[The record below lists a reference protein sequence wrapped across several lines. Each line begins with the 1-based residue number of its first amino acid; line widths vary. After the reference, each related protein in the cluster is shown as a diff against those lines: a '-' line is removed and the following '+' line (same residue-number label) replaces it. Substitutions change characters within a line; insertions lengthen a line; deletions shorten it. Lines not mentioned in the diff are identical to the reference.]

1 MEWDMRNRTSHLR
14 EVEKMGVDEIALNDY
29 IKDWIRQ
36 DVGKFQTR
44 LRKNG
49 NNKQQKKEK

>member
-1 MEWDMRNRTSHLR
+1 MRKRTSHLR